1 MRIESIP
8 PKELLSRYTRV
19 RGKTEEPVSTSAT
32 DEAQLTQEAK
42 TFSAAMKAAKD
53 SLEISSPEREAHIQ
67 DVARQIQEG
76 TYSVPSRK
84 VAEKILGL

>member
-19 RGKTEEPVSTSAT
+19 RERTEEPVNTTAT
-32 DEAQLTQEAK
+32 DEAQFTEEAK
-42 TFSAAMKAAKD
+42 TFSVAMRAAKE
-53 SLEISSPEREAHIQ
+53 SLETSSPEREAHIQ
-67 DVARQIQEG
+67 EVARQVQEG

>member
-1 MRIESIP
+1 M
-8 PKELLSRYTRV
+8 
-19 RGKTEEPVSTSAT
+19 EEPVSTSAT

-53 SLEISSPEREAHIQ
+53 SMEISTPEREAHIQ
-67 DVARQIQEG
+67 EVARQIQDG